1 MSPRSGALAPR
12 ALALSLLGLTLWPA
26 AAGHAQT
33 VPDVRPEV
41 ARLRARLAD
50 LGAQQQHCLA
60 GTAQPVWTTSL
71 ATDLRVLQ
79 DRANQAAAAGS
90 TAEARRWK
98 ELARKAELLQAQVM
112 ESGRTGADLFRS
124 QEIGLDCLD
133 RHAEEREA
141 LRTSLEVAVA
151 EPALYAESL
160 RLAGEDGATALRR
173 DLAALLEQSR
183 AVFLRWK
190 QDRWGSR
197 SEAAALRAHL
207 TAFRRRHT
215 AAFESAAVRREA
227 DGTLRA
233 AEALIAA
240 ASAWEQER
248 AAGTRMIGARHE
260 AERRVATRE
269 RDEAGRLAREHC
281 ATAERWIGGTTAWQ
295 APTPGTALPAADGT
309 P

>member
-1 MSPRSGALAPR
+1 MH
-12 ALALSLLGLTLWPA
+12 T
-26 AAGHAQT
+26 
-33 VPDVRPEV
+33 
-41 ARLRARLAD
+41 
-50 LGAQQQHCLA
+50 

-160 RLAGEDGATALRR
+160 ALARTLGDGARVLVGIPERHLLTAASLKPG
-173 DLAALLEQSR
+173 DEAFASLFAEFIVEQS
-183 AVFLRWK
+183 
-190 QDRWGSR
+190 GG
-197 SEAAALRAHL
+197 
-207 TAFRRRHT
+207 
-215 AAFESAAVRREA
+215 A
-227 DGTLRA
+227 D
-233 AEALIAA
+233 EPVD
-240 ASAWEQER
+240 
-248 AAGTRMIGARHE
+248 
-260 AERRVATRE
+260 RRVFE
-269 RDEAGRLAREHC
+269 LVDGRLVDFA
-281 ATAERWIGGTTAWQ
+281 G
-295 APTPGTALPAADGT
+295 
-309 P
+309 